1 MEFSVWCALLEGR
14 ENWLRRATA
23 DERERWTPAGR
34 AGQRCRVAGG
44 AVRRMATA
52 TSVLRR
58 ALRRSAAVPRAGPTR
73 AGPTRAGPTRAGS
86 ARRTAALRRAAALQ
100 WLSAI
105 PVSAAA
111 AGIEEAR
118 AAVADRRCARA
129 GRGRC
134 GRFTCL
140 GHRSAQWREQLAA
153 LPEGVRRS
161 ICRGQGLTRPGRR
174 EHRPRLPG
182 RASCRYWD
190 RAHL

>member
-1 MEFSVWCALLEGR
+1 MEFSVWCALLEDR

-73 AGPTRAGPTRAGS
+73 AGS
-86 ARRTAALRRAAALQ
+86 ARRTAALRRAAPLQ
-100 WLSAI
+100 GLPAF

-111 AGIEEAR
+111 AGIEEAW

-174 EHRPRLPG
+174 EHRP
-182 RASCRYWD
+182 
-190 RAHL
+190 